1 MLELVVGG
9 PGRVRPL
16 RREGGLGPVR
26 LLARADQLQREVQVA
41 WVEVRP
47 RVGLDGQ
54 GRRDAVLRPVGVVL
68 IDGLF
73 ELCVRLVL
81 ESLEA
86 RRSNVSVTRSIVAQL
101 CYRLVAPSRETYL
114 AVQLYLSLW
123 GMPSLSSTS
132 SQIRSSST
140 MLDDPAVLPSATTP
154 KSRSGKKKTSA
165 P

>member
-1 MLELVVGG
+1 MLEFIVGG

-26 LLARADQLQREVQVA
+26 LLSRANQLQREVQVA
-41 WVEVRP
+41 RVEVCP
-47 RVGLDGQ
+47 RVGLEGQ
-54 GRRDAVLRPVGVVL
+54 GRRDAVLGPVWVVL
-68 IDGLF
+68 VDGLF
-73 ELCVRLVL
+73 EFCICLVL
-81 ESLEA
+81 EPLET
-86 RRSNVSVTRSIVAQL
+86 RRSNVSFTRSITAQL
-101 CYRLVAPSRETYL
+101 CHRPVAPSRETYL
-114 AVQLYLSLW
+114 AVQLYLSLG
-123 GMPSLSSTS
+123 GMPSFSSTS